1 MENKLVTTDGVVE
14 KVKLDP
20 DVAETKVDSDE
31 VELRV
36 KSPDTAVVVPL
47 TPVIPMVQ
55 VTVVPILAG
64 FVFKH
69 TRLDALVAVP
79 KTT

>member
-1 MENKLVTTDGVVE
+1 MDGVVE
-14 KVKLDP
+14 NVKLNP
-20 DVAETKVDSDE
+20 DVAVTKDDSDA
-31 VELRV
+31 VELRL

-47 TPVIPMVQ
+47 TPETPMVQ

-69 TRLDALVAVP
+69 TRLDALVGVP